1 VLILPTVVCGFHSYS
16 LSMPT
21 IQHRTNSQ
29 FCVVANP
36 ATPLLLPD
44 LCTIDRIKMS
54 LSSSVASTSSK
65 FTSKSKSSSSST
77 STPTSLHMSIVGSG
91 RPDFSNVGEH
101 KEAKARVQALK
112 DRTRPLSPKRVIVM
126 GGGLAGLSTA
136 KHLVDAGHIPIVL
149 EARDLLGGKIAAWKD
164 QDGDYSETGLH
175 VFFGAY
181 PNALTL
187 FDELSISDRLQW
199 KDHQMLFA
207 VTGGQQKKFTTFDFP
222 PGLPAPLNAGVAILG
237 NQELLSWPEK
247 IKLGLGL
254 IPAYFLGQSYV
265 ESQEGVTVE
274 EWMDSRGIPKRV
286 TDEVFLAMSKALGFI
301 GPEKLSMQCVLIA
314 LNRFLQE
321 KDGSRIAFLDGS
333 PTERLCEPL
342 REYIEA
348 RGGTVRT
355 NTPVTRILLNSE
367 DDTVAGLLLR
377 GEEVVSADAY
387 VNAMP
392 VDALK
397 KLTPSQWFSYDYFAG
412 LKNLRG
418 VPVMNL
424 HLWFDR
430 KLSTVNNLLFSRS
443 PLLSVYA
450 DMSETCAEYA
460 SDERSMLELVFA
472 PAAEYMTKTNDE
484 ILKATMDEL
493 ERLFPEEIR
502 SDGSLAKVVKF
513 TCVRTPT
520 SVYETLP
527 GCEVHRPT
535 QKSPIS
541 NFFCAGDFSKQKYLA
556 SMEGAI
562 LSGVLAATTIA
573 ESFTQEEME
582 YSSSMVV
589 SPPKKQPRQLT
600 PRPANPNAEDFAN
613 TTPDRTLYS
622 VYKGRTPQA
631 VQEELDQTVSSSAA
645 SILA

>member
-1 VLILPTVVCGFHSYS
+1 MRIILNSVLVAALIASQAHGWISTKS
-16 LSMPT
+16 LSVT
-21 IQHRTNSQ
+21 TALAR
-29 FCVVANP
+29 NP
-36 ATPLLLPD
+36 ST
-44 LCTIDRIKMS
+44 S
-54 LSSSVASTSSK
+54 HLSSILASG
-65 FTSKSKSSSSST
+65 
-77 STPTSLHMSIVGSG
+77 V
-91 RPDFSNVGEH
+91 PDFSNVGSH
-101 KEAKARVQALK
+101 QEAKALVQELK
-112 DRTRPLSPKRVIVM
+112 KLPRPSDPKRVVVI

-136 KHLVDAGHIPIVL
+136 KHIADAGHIPIVL
-149 EARDLLGGKIAAWKD
+149 EARELLGGKIAAWKD
-164 QDGDYSETGLH
+164 KDGDYSETGLH

-187 FDELSISDRLQW
+187 FEELGISDRLDW

-207 VTGGQQKKFTTFDFP
+207 KPGGDKKEFTTFDFP

-237 NQELLSWPEK
+237 NQDLLSWPEK

-254 IPAYFLGQSYV
+254 IPAYLQGQSYV

-274 EWMDSRGIPKRV
+274 EWMEQRGIPARV

-321 KDGSRIAFLDGS
+321 GSGSRIAFLDGS
-333 PTERLCEPL
+333 PTERLCEPIK
-342 REYIEA
+342 EYVES
-348 RGGTVRT
+348 RGGIVRT
-355 NTPVTRILLNSE
+355 NAPITRIMLNS
-367 DDTVAGLLLR
+367 DNTVAGLLLQ

-397 KLTPSQWFSYDYFAG
+397 KLAPSEWFSFDYFSK
-412 LKNLRG
+412 LKDLRG

-430 KLSTVNNLLFSRS
+430 KLSTVDNLLFSRS

-460 SDERSMLELVFA
+460 STDRSMLELVFA
-472 PAAEYMTKTNDE
+472 PAAAYMQKSDE
-484 ILKATMDEL
+484 DILQATLEEL

-502 SDGSLAKVVKF
+502 ADGSLAKVTKF

-527 GCEVHRPT
+527 GCEASRPT

-541 NFFCAGDFSKQKYLA
+541 NFFVAGDFSKQKYLA

-562 LSGVLAATTIA
+562 LSGVLAAKA
-573 ESFTQEEME
+573 VADSF
-582 YSSSMVV
+582 
-589 SPPKKQPRQLT
+589 KQQNNVPAPRQLT
-600 PRPANPNAEDFAN
+600 PRPRNSKASDADAV
-613 TTPDRTLYS
+613 TPDMTLFQ
-622 VYKGRTPQA
+622 VRVAKEIPRDIA
-631 VQEELDQTVSSSAA
+631 AELDSEVNIMA
-645 SILA
+645 

>member
-1 VLILPTVVCGFHSYS
+1 MRISMAALIGGLLVSSTQGWITNIPPCLHQQKSS
-16 LSMPT
+16 A
-21 IQHRTNSQ
+21 HRR
-29 FCVVANP
+29 
-36 ATPLLLPD
+36 TP
-44 LCTIDRIKMS
+44 
-54 LSSSVASTSSK
+54 STSSQRY
-65 FTSKSKSSSSST
+65 
-77 STPTSLHMSIVGSG
+77 SILASG
-91 RPDFSNVGEH
+91 TPDFSNVASH
-101 KEAKARVQALK
+101 QEARSLVQELKALP
-112 DRTRPLSPKRVIVM
+112 RPSSGPKRVIVI

-136 KHLVDAGHIPIVL
+136 KHIADAGHIPIVL
-149 EARDLLGGKIAAWKD
+149 EARELLGGKIAAWKD
-164 QDGDYSETGLH
+164 NDGDYSETGLH

-187 FDELSISDRLQW
+187 FEELGISDRLDW

-207 VTGGQQKKFTTFDFP
+207 KPGGTQKEFTTFDFP

-237 NQELLSWPEK
+237 NQDLLSWPEK

-254 IPAYFLGQSYV
+254 IPAYFQGQSYV

-274 EWMDSRGIPKRV
+274 QWMEQRGIPSRV

-321 KDGSRIAFLDGS
+321 GAGSRIAFLDGS
-333 PTERLCEPL
+333 PTERLCEPIK
-342 REYIEA
+342 EYIEA
-348 RGGTVRT
+348 RGGVVRT
-355 NTPVTRILLNSE
+355 NAPVTRILLNS
-367 DDTVAGLLLR
+367 DNTVAGLLMQ
-377 GEEVVSADAY
+377 GNEVISADAY

-397 KLTPSQWFSYDYFAG
+397 KLVPSEWFTYDYFSN

-460 SDERSMLELVFA
+460 STDRSMLELVFA
-472 PAAEYMTKTNDE
+472 PAAAYMQKSDDE
-484 ILKATMDEL
+484 ILQATLEEL
-493 ERLFPEEIR
+493 QRLFPEEIKA
-502 SDGSLAKVVKF
+502 DGSLAKVTKF

-527 GCEVHRPT
+527 GCEASRPT
-535 QKSPIS
+535 QRSPIS
-541 NFFCAGDFSKQKYLA
+541 NFFVAGDFSKQKYLA

-562 LSGVLAATTIA
+562 LSGVLAAKA
-573 ESFTQEEME
+573 VADSFLEVDQ
-582 YSSSMVV
+582 
-589 SPPKKQPRQLT
+589 PAAPRQLT
-600 PRPANPNAEDFAN
+600 PRPRDPHATDANSV
-613 TTPDRTLYS
+613 TPDRTLYQ
-622 VYKGRTPQA
+622 VRVAK
-631 VQEELDQTVSSSAA
+631 ELPFDVAA
-645 SILA
+645 ELERSTQVVA

>member
-1 VLILPTVVCGFHSYS
+1 MVRL
-16 LSMPT
+16 
-21 IQHRTNSQ
+21 
-29 FCVVANP
+29 A
-36 ATPLLLPD
+36 A
-44 LCTIDRIKMS
+44 
-54 LSSSVASTSSK
+54 SVASRS
-65 FTSKSKSSSSST
+65 
-77 STPTSLHMSIVGSG
+77 P
-91 RPDFSNVGEH
+91 PDFSNVREH
-101 KEAKARVQALK
+101 QEAQARVQALK
-112 DRTRPLSPKRVIVM
+112 DRPRPSTSSSSARTNDVVVI

-136 KHLVDAGHIPIVL
+136 KHLVDAGYRPIVL
-149 EARDLLGGKIAAWKD
+149 EARELLGGKIAAWKD
-164 QDGDYSETGLH
+164 DDGDYSETGLH

-187 FDELSISDRLQW
+187 FEELGISDRLDW

-207 VTGGQQKKFTTFDFP
+207 VTGSGKKEFTTFDFP
-222 PGLPAPLNAGVAILG
+222 PLLPAPLNAVVAILS
-237 NQELLSWPEK
+237 NQDLLSWPEK
-247 IKLGLGL
+247 IRLGIGL
-254 IPAYFLGQSYV
+254 IPAYLFGQSYV

-274 EWMDSRGIPKRV
+274 EWMDQRGIPRRV
-286 TDEVFLAMSKALGFI
+286 SDEVFLAMSKALGFI

-314 LNRFLQE
+314 LNRFLRE

-355 NTPVTRILLNSE
+355 SSPVTKILLNQDIS
-367 DDTVAGLLLR
+367 VAGLLLR
-377 GEEVVSADAY
+377 GEEVISADAY

-392 VDALK
+392 VDAFK
-397 KLTPSQWFSYDYFAG
+397 KLAPSAWFEYDYFSK

-430 KLSTVNNLLFSRS
+430 KLSTVDNLLFSRS

-460 SDERSMLELVFA
+460 SNDRSMLELVFA
-472 PAAEYMTKTNDE
+472 PAAEYIKKTDE
-484 ILKATMDEL
+484 DVLQATLIEL

-527 GCEVHRPT
+527 GCEEARPT
-535 QKSPIS
+535 QASPIP
-541 NFFCAGDFSKQKYLA
+541 NFFVAGDFSKQKYLA

-562 LSGVLAATTIA
+562 LSGLLAAEA
-573 ESFTQEEME
+573 VADSFARQEVESLGL
-582 YSSSMVV
+582 
-589 SPPKKQPRQLT
+589 KPRKLT
-600 PRPANPNAEDFAN
+600 PRPANPLAADYNFA
-613 TTPDRTLYS
+613 TPERTLYE
-622 VYKGRTPQA
+622 VHVNNQVPKE
-631 VQEELDQTVSSSAA
+631 VEEELLQQGTSEETTSSTPLVEA
-645 SILA
+645 